1 MSSWKEK
8 EAAIKALERGG
19 KVNPLDLIEAARSP
33 DHPCHNDFTW
43 DVHAAAEERWR
54 DQARAMIRQCKFEV
68 VYEDITTPVVQYVPS
83 GDDETVFLSLPKIRS
98 SSKVSLVLSAELK
111 MLHGL
116 ASRVYGIALSKQ
128 GIVGLAVVSEL
139 GSIRDQIGVLKST
152 MEE

>member
-19 KVNPLDLIEAARSP
+19 KVNPLDLIQAARSP

-43 DVHAAAEERWR
+43 DIQAAAEERWR

-98 SSKVSLVLSAELK
+98 SSKVSLVLSAELR

-128 GIVGLAVVSEL
+128 NIVGTSVVSEL
-139 GSIRDQIGVLKST
+139 EAIKNQLAALKES

>member
-1 MSSWKEK
+1 MSSWNEK

-19 KVNPLDLIEAARSP
+19 KVNPLDLIQAARSP

-43 DVHAAAEERWR
+43 DIQAAAEERWR

-98 SSKVSLVLSAELK
+98 SSKVSLVLSAELR

-128 GIVGLAVVSEL
+128 NIVGTSVVSEL
-139 GSIRDQIGVLKST
+139 EAIKNQLAALKES

>member
-19 KVNPLDLIEAARSP
+19 KVNPLDLIQAARSP

-43 DVHAAAEERWR
+43 DIQAAAEERWR
-54 DQARAMIRQCKFEV
+54 DQARAMIRRCKFDV
-68 VYEDITTPVVQYVPS
+68 IYEDVTTPVVQYVPC

-98 SSKVSLVLSAELK
+98 SSKTSAVLSAELK

-116 ASRVYGIALSKQ
+116 ASRVYGIALAKQ
-128 GIVGLAVVSEL
+128 NIVGTSVVSEL
-139 GSIRDQIGVLKST
+139 EAIKNQLAALKES